1 MSLFSKL
8 TTELPAKL
16 PNRFLEK
23 GGFMPMG
30 AVDRTARTNTA
41 KELVD
46 SIKAYAKESPEIVSQ
61 RCRHPYRSAVWLE
74 YFCGA
79 ERCPQY

>member
-46 SIKAYAKESPEIVSQ
+46 SIKA
-61 RCRHPYRSAVWLE
+61 
-74 YFCGA
+74 
-79 ERCPQY
+79 

>member
-8 TTELPAKL
+8 TTELPVKL

-30 AVDRTARTNTA
+30 AVERTARTNTA
-41 KELVD
+41 KELVQKNLLKLQSLQ
-46 SIKAYAKESPEIVSQ
+46 SI
-61 RCRHPYRSAVWLE
+61 
-74 YFCGA
+74 
-79 ERCPQY
+79 

>member
-41 KELVD
+41 K
-46 SIKAYAKESPEIVSQ
+46 
-61 RCRHPYRSAVWLE
+61 
-74 YFCGA
+74 
-79 ERCPQY
+79 